1 MSEDEREIRA
11 LVARWMEATRA
22 GDMETV
28 LGLMTDDVVFL
39 LPGREPM
46 DRAEFARVSARGEG
60 ARPEIEGKS
69 EVQEVVVAGDW
80 ASMWTK
86 LEVRVRAP
94 GAEEVMVRAGYTLSV
109 LRKVEGRWL
118 LARDANLLTRVE

>member
-1 MSEDEREIRA
+1 
-11 LVARWMEATRA
+11 MEASRA
-22 GDMETV
+22 GDTETV

-46 DRAEFARVSARGEG
+46 TKAEFAAASAGG
-60 ARPEIEGKS
+60 AGPRPEIEGKS
-69 EVQEVVVAGDW
+69 EIQEVVVSGDW
-80 ASMWTK
+80 ASMWTR
-86 LEVRVRAP
+86 LEVRVKAP

-118 LARDANLLTRVE
+118 LARDANLLTQRRN